1 MNGQGPV
8 GVQIVTPA
16 GVWILAPTGARA
28 QFPAA
33 ALLPALPARLLGPR
47 RGGSAAAGIMAG

>member
-1 MNGQGPV
+1 MNGRGPV

-33 ALLPALPARLLGPR
+33 AVLPPSRVNMLGPR
-47 RGGSAAAGIMAG
+47 RGGSRRGGIMAG